1 MYVKGTH
8 SWLARHASGDY
19 DDIGTLE
26 DLRKAVI
33 WGEVTFDLGGGCDV
47 REVCGYARC
56 INYIKEAKLVDGSH
70 SECVGKGRGSHLLD
84 PGICFEEKSQGLTDS
99 TYAM

>member
-33 WGEVTFDLGGGCDV
+33 WGEVTFDLGGGCDM
-47 REVCGYARC
+47 RKVCGYARC
-56 INYIKEAKLVDGSH
+56 INYIKEAKLLDGSH
-70 SECVGKGRGSHLLD
+70 SECMGWGEGVTSLTRGFVLRRRAKG
-84 PGICFEEKSQGLTDS
+84 
-99 TYAM
+99 

>member
-26 DLRKAVI
+26 DLRKTVI
-33 WGEVTFDLGGGCDV
+33 WGEVAFDFCGGCDV

-56 INYIKEAKLVDGSH
+56 IDYIKKAKLVDGSH
-70 SECVGKGRGSHLLD
+70 LVGVGWGEGVTSVTRGFVLRRRAKG
-84 PGICFEEKSQGLTDS
+84 
-99 TYAM
+99 